1 MKSTDLFSSENS
13 KRVVVVLLIVVLGTL
28 MAARKQFVTNYELV
42 GYSYEWSKIEGH
54 EKELGHLHPLFRK
67 DSFEAPSLSIIPYSL
82 HYSKGFH
89 VISAVVYWVFVIT
102 LVVLIIRQVGFD
114 YYFSIVLT
122 MFVLFVGN

>member
-1 MKSTDLFSSENS
+1 MKSIDLFSSENS
-13 KRVVVVLLIVVLGTL
+13 KRVIIVLLIVVLGTL
-28 MAARKQFVTNYELV
+28 MAARKQFVTNFSEICC
-42 GYSYEWSKIEGH
+42 SYEWSVIEGH

-67 DSFEAPSLSIIPYSL
+67 DSFEPPSLSIIPYSL

-89 VISAVVYWVFVIT
+89 VISAVLYWVFVIT